1 MAKKRTKTETEDQ
14 RARRHLVSLHQK
26 TRENLEALNV
36 DVDAMFRGDSVE
48 MRQVH
53 KASLQLREM
62 HNRMQR
68 KEAGASTAPTPERR
82 RHATAEPREIE
93 VNPATAR
100 SHLFEW
106 PIDAI
111 RNRLT
116 ADQYE
121 AAERLRDAYLAM
133 QPRSAV
139 ADLGGVGG
147 SSDPSNRLAITE
159 RAELAAR
166 EYEWCMRFLEGR
178 YVSIVANFILEREQD
193 GKQRCLTIV
202 EYGNRLS
209 GMAGPHAGK
218 AAGLVAIILTC
229 DRLRRLWNA
238 YDEWEKE
245 RRRKAE
251 RRDVA

>member
-1 MAKKRTKTETEDQ
+1 MAAKHKQMTNEQ
-14 RARRHLVSLHQK
+14 RAAMRAAADNKRARADLD
-26 TRENLEALNV
+26 ALNV
-36 DVDAMFRGDSVE
+36 DPDILRGADPV
-48 MRQVH
+48 
-53 KASLQLREM
+53 ASRKLAKQTQQLREM
-62 HNRMQR
+62 HSKMRR
-68 KEAGASTAPTPERR
+68 YGEGSTTAPTPERR

-121 AAERLRDAYLAM
+121 AAERLRGAYLAM

-147 SSDPSNRLAITE
+147 SSDPSTRLAITE

-166 EYEWCMRFLEGR
+166 EFEFCMRYLEGR
-178 YVSIVANFILEREQD
+178 YVSIVANFILEREPE
-193 GKQRCLTIV
+193 GKQRCLTII
-202 EYGNRLS
+202 EYGNKLS
-209 GMAGPHAGK
+209 GMSGPHAGK
-218 AAGLVAIILTC
+218 AAGLVAIMLTC
-229 DRLRRLWNA
+229 DRLRKLWHA